1 MTDRSHL
8 TNAPPV
14 RRLWATVFL
23 AYLAFGGTL
32 QLLPLTLSTRFHSD
46 AAFIGLTVGIAFAA
60 TALCRPIAGWASD
73 AGAGRRVVIL
83 GAALTLAGTL
93 GQALAATEWHVL
105 VSRVV
110 MGAGE
115 AAVFSGALPWAW
127 RQVPPHKRG
136 GASGLFG
143 LSMWSGLAL
152 GPLVASTAVLG
163 GQRIAWLTLAALGL
177 GSLIVV
183 VTTRSSG
190 RVHLPTFALEALW
203 VRGMAAPSIMFG
215 LAAYG
220 YGTLSAVLVL
230 YLDSGPGGSSL
241 GLPVFAGAFL
251 LVRVAGSRM
260 VDRIGGRT
268 VATVSLL
275 VEALGF
281 VVIVATGTT
290 AGVLGG
296 VALVGA
302 GCSLA
307 FPAAV
312 GMAVAR
318 SPQHTAGATVA
329 GMTSFWDLGILAAG
343 VSAGILAE
351 AFDFRAAFIAALA
364 AALLALIVAV
374 SMPARR

>member
-1 MTDRSHL
+1 
-8 TNAPPV
+8 V
-14 RRLWATVFL
+14 RRLWAAVFL

-32 QLLPLTLSTRFHSD
+32 QLLPATLSIRFHSD
-46 AAFIGLTVGIAFAA
+46 AAFVGLAVGIAFAA
-60 TALCRPIAGWASD
+60 TAVCRPIAGWASD
-73 AGAGRRVVIL
+73 AGAGKRVVIL

-93 GQALAATEWHVL
+93 GQALALTEWHVL
-105 VSRVV
+105 ASRVV

-115 AAVFSGALPWAW
+115 AGVFSGALPWVW
-127 RQVPPHKRG
+127 RQVPSRKRG
-136 GASGLFG
+136 SASGLFG

-152 GPLVASTAVLG
+152 GPLVASLAVLG
-163 GQRIAWLTLAALGL
+163 GQHVAWLTLAALSL
-177 GSLIVV
+177 GSLTVAA
-183 VTTRSSG
+183 TAPSSG
-190 RVHLPTFALEALW
+190 RVQLPPFRLDTLW
-203 VRGMAAPSIMFG
+203 VRGMAAPSVMFG

-230 YLDSGPGGSSL
+230 YLESGPGGSSL
-241 GLPVFAGAFL
+241 GLPVFACAFL
-251 LVRVAGSRM
+251 LVRVAGSRL
-260 VDRIGGRT
+260 VDRVGGRT
-268 VATVSLL
+268 VAGGSLI

-281 VVIVATGTT
+281 VVITASDTA
-290 AGVLGG
+290 AGVLVG

-312 GMAVAR
+312 GIAIAR
-318 SPQHTAGATVA
+318 SPHHAAGTAVA

-351 AFDFRAAFIAALA
+351 AVDFRAAFIAALA

-374 SMPARR
+374 SMSSRR

>member
-1 MTDRSHL
+1 
-8 TNAPPV
+8 V
-14 RRLWATVFL
+14 RRLWAAVFL

-32 QLLPLTLSTRFHSD
+32 QLLPATLSTRFHSD
-46 AAFIGLTVGIAFAA
+46 AAFIGLAVGIAFAA
-60 TALCRPIAGWASD
+60 TALCRPIAGWGSD
-73 AGAGRRVVIL
+73 AGAGRRIVMM

-93 GQALAATEWHVL
+93 GQALAVTEWHML

-115 AAVFSGALPWAW
+115 AGVFSGALPWVW

-136 GASGLFG
+136 SASGLFG
-143 LSMWSGLAL
+143 LSMWAGLAL
-152 GPLVASTAVLG
+152 GPLLASVAVLR
-163 GQRIAWLTLAALGL
+163 GQHVAWLTLAALSL
-177 GSLIVV
+177 GSLTVV
-183 VTTRSSG
+183 ATTPLSG
-190 RVHLPTFALEALW
+190 RVQLPRFNLEALW
-203 VRGMAAPSIMFG
+203 VRGMPAPSVMFG

-241 GLPVFAGAFL
+241 GLPVFAAAFL
-251 LVRVAGSRM
+251 LVRVMGSRL
-260 VDRIGGRT
+260 VDRAGGRT
-268 VATVSLL
+268 VAAASLI

-281 VVIVATGTT
+281 VVITASGTA
-290 AGVLGG
+290 AGVLVG

-312 GMAVAR
+312 GIAVAR
-318 SPQHTAGATVA
+318 SPHEAAGATVA

-351 AFDFRAAFIAALA
+351 ALGFRAAFIAALA

-374 SMPARR
+374 SMPSRP